1 MSFSPTTAKPET
13 RPAHNR
19 SKSDSLLYSKPT
31 TNTDKN
37 MTETSTK
44 TQIYGEVPIL
54 ILTKAEI
61 PRGRRARNNFP
72 QREALKAQTKSMVL
86 MHEKCKIV
94 CGLPCDSSRKERE
107 LTYTLQKLTGEP
119 KA

>member
-1 MSFSPTTAKPET
+1 MALSPTTAKPET
-13 RPAHNR
+13 RQPHTR
-19 SKSDSLLYSKPT
+19 SKSDSLLYNKPT
-31 TNTDKN
+31 TKAPNN
-37 MTETSTK
+37 ITETSTK

-61 PRGRRARNNFP
+61 PRRRRERNNFP
-72 QREALKAQTKSMVL
+72 QREVLKAQTKSMVL

-94 CGLPCDSSRKERE
+94 CGLPCESSRRERE

-119 KA
+119 KN